1 MRKPLSDYTRGIV
14 KDGVR
19 FEYGQETGH
28 ESLTS
33 GRCELKIGSARHSV
47 FLIAVVLM
55 VWSASSQALG
65 LRYGGGD
72 FKVNADLAGVLSS
85 RMSMPVQTWSII
97 QEPVSPAFLP
107 LDFSFRLDLFDSQ
120 YTRQFADMASQA
132 AGQNFP
138 IIGLSPEQLIDQYTP
153 VPVPA
158 DYRVYGSNLDI
169 ALSRKVINEDN
180 FALSLGINTGL
191 SVPFMKTRNLQSD
204 ANLLFQ
210 TLDAFSTELT
220 TYKLGPML
228 GLSYQ
233 PAAGV
238 QLNGIL
244 ASGLQ
249 TGKLDNT
256 ALTSSFT
263 MDGHYWTMDLS
274 LNVALKR
281 LLGKPGGDKGWQA
294 GLGYQRSRW
303 YFDSASVEFNN
314 LGFTTPPVLDFDF
327 SHESLY
333 LSLSYFF

>member
-1 MRKPLSDYTRGIV
+1 MRKPLSDYIRGIV
-14 KDGVR
+14 RHLFTLEIVR
-19 FEYGQETGH
+19 E
-28 ESLTS
+28 TS
-33 GRCELKIGSARHSV
+33 GGGRQESGFRFSHHLILFVV
-47 FLIAVVLM
+47 FVLM

-65 LRYGGGD
+65 LRYGSGD

-85 RMSMPVQTWSII
+85 RMSIPVQTWSII

-120 YTRQFADMASQA
+120 YTRQFADMASQV

-138 IIGLSPEQLIDQYTP
+138 IIDLSPEQLIDQYTP

-169 ALSRKVINEDN
+169 ALSRKVIKADH

-191 SVPFMKTRNLQSD
+191 SLPFMKTRNLQSD

-210 TLDAFSTELT
+210 TLDTFSTELT

-228 GLSYQ
+228 GLAYQ
-233 PAAGV
+233 PAAGI
-238 QLNGIL
+238 QLTGTL

-256 ALTSSFT
+256 AFNSSFT
-263 MDGHYWTMDLS
+263 MDGHYWTMDFS

-333 LSLSYFF
+333 LSLSYSF